1 MVNEDGTLAPFMP
14 DVARLRAAADAFR
27 CRPKIARTQEQI
39 GHELAE
45 LRQVCDLIELEFSD
59 LASEFASTNEYDL
72 QGFDSAIS
80 WIKEICHMSGGAAA
94 DRVCAGHQLQRLS
107 QSEDAVLEGRIGFAH
122 FVLLARTS
130 AALGGRFDETK
141 LLRKATE
148 LSVRRFHNSCLHAR
162 HAADPE
168 GFVDEEKEG
177 VEARSLVLTTAD
189 DGVVLVQG
197 ILDKV
202 GGAAL
207 RTALEPLAQRAG
219 KGDHR
224 KLDRRLGDALVDLSM
239 HALDNGV
246 PSRRPHLQVTTSLET
261 LLGLSGAPAAE
272 MEFSLPISAKAVERL
287 ACDCSVTRILLD
299 SESMVIDVGRA
310 KRLVSGSQSKALKVR
325 DRGCTWPGCD
335 RPASWTSAHHVVHW
349 THGGQTDL
357 PNLVLLC
364 FRHHWMVHEGN
375 WQIVR
380 SDDGCVHT
388 IPPGLP
394 TTWGGPAKR
403 GWGDSRGPD

>member
-1 MVNEDGTLAPFMP
+1 MVNEEGTLAPFMP
-14 DVARLRAAADAFR
+14 DVARLRAAAEAFR

-39 GHELAE
+39 GHELVE
-45 LRQVCDLIELEFSD
+45 LRQVGDLIELEFSD
-59 LASEFASTNEYDL
+59 LASEFDSTDEYDL

-122 FVLLARTS
+122 FVLLART
-130 AALGGRFDETK
+130 AAAIGGRFDETR
-141 LLRKATE
+141 LLQKASE
-148 LSVRRFHNSCLHAR
+148 LSVKRFRNSCLHAR
-162 HAADPE
+162 HAANPE
-168 GFVDEEKEG
+168 GFVNEEKEG
-177 VEARSLVLTTAD
+177 VEARSLTLTTAE

-207 RTALEPLAQRAG
+207 RTALEPLAKRAG

-239 HALDNGV
+239 HALDNGLV
-246 PSRRPHLQVTTSLET
+246 PQRTHLQVTSSLET
-261 LLGLSGAPAAE
+261 LLGLSEAPAAE
-272 MEFSLPISAKAVERL
+272 MESSLPISAKAVERL

-299 SESMVIDVGRA
+299 SDSTVIDVGRA
-310 KRLVSGSQSKALKVR
+310 KRVVSGPQSKALKVR
-325 DRGCTWPGCD
+325 DRGCIWPGCD
-335 RPASWTSAHHVVHW
+335 RPATWTSAHHVVHW
-349 THGGQTDL
+349 IHGGATDL
-357 PNLVLLC
+357 SNLFLLC
-364 FRHHWMVHEGN
+364 YRHHWMVHEGD

-380 SDDGCVHT
+380 TDDGRFLT
-388 IPPGLP
+388 IPPVMSF
-394 TTWGGPAKR
+394 GPR
-403 GWGDSRGPD
+403 SCGPD

>member
-1 MVNEDGTLAPFMP
+1 MVNEEGTLAPFMP

-59 LASEFASTNEYDL
+59 LASEFASTDEYDL

-107 QSEDAVLEGRIGFAH
+107 ESEDAVLEGRIGFAH
-122 FVLLARTS
+122 FVLLART
-130 AALGGRFDETK
+130 AAAIGGRFDETR
-141 LLRKATE
+141 LLQKASE
-148 LSVRRFHNSCLHAR
+148 LSVRRLHNECMHAR
-162 HAADPE
+162 HAANPD
-168 GFVDEEKEG
+168 GFVNEEKEG
-177 VEARSLVLTTAD
+177 VEARSLTLTTAD

-239 HALDNGV
+239 HGLDNGV
-246 PSRRPHLQVTTSLET
+246 PSRRTHLQVTTSLET

-310 KRLVSGSQSKALKVR
+310 KRVVSGSQSKALKVR

-349 THGGQTDL
+349 IRGGSTDL

-364 FRHHWMVHEGN
+364 YRHHWMVHEGD

-380 SDDGCVHT
+380 GDDGCVHT
-388 IPPGLP
+388 IPRLP
-394 TTWGGPAKR
+394 STWGGPAKR
-403 GWGDSRGPD
+403 GWGDSGGPD

>member
-1 MVNEDGTLAPFMP
+1 MVNEEGTLAPFMP
-14 DVARLRAAADAFR
+14 DVARLRAAAEAFR

-59 LASEFASTNEYDL
+59 LASEFAATDEYDL

-107 QSEDAVLEGRIGFAH
+107 ESEDAVLEGRIGFAH
-122 FVLLARTS
+122 FVLLART
-130 AALGGRFDETK
+130 AAAIGGRFDETR
-141 LLRKATE
+141 LLQKASE
-148 LSVRRFHNSCLHAR
+148 LSVRRFHNECMHAR
-162 HAADPE
+162 HAANPD
-168 GFVDEEKEG
+168 GFVNEEKEG
-177 VEARSLVLTTAD
+177 VEARSLTLTTAE

-246 PSRRPHLQVTTSLET
+246 PNRRTHLQVTTSLET

-287 ACDCSVTRILLD
+287 ACDCAVTRILLGSD
-299 SESMVIDVGRA
+299 STVIEVGRA
-310 KRLVSGSQSKALKVR
+310 KRVISGPQRKALRVR
-325 DRGCTWPGCD
+325 DRGCVWPGCD
-335 RPASWTSAHHVVHW
+335 RPASWTSGHHLMHW
-349 THGGQTDL
+349 IRNGPTDL
-357 PNLVLLC
+357 SNLTLLC
-364 FRHHWMVHEGN
+364 YRHHWMVHEGD
-375 WQIVR
+375 WQIIR
-380 SDDGCVHT
+380 SDGGSILT
-388 IPPGLP
+388 IPPVSAFQRLP
-394 TTWGGPAKR
+394 
-403 GWGDSRGPD
+403 RGPD

>member
-1 MVNEDGTLAPFMP
+1 MVNEEGTLAPFMP
-14 DVARLRAAADAFR
+14 DVARLRAAAEAFR
-27 CRPKIARTQEQI
+27 CRPKVGRTQEQI
-39 GHELAE
+39 SHELAE

-59 LASEFASTNEYDL
+59 LASEFAATDEYDL

-80 WIKEICHMSGGAAA
+80 WIKEVCHMSGGAAA
-94 DRVCAGHQLQRLS
+94 DRVSAGHQLQRLS
-107 QSEDAVLEGRIGFAH
+107 QSEDAVVEGRIGFAH
-122 FVLLARTS
+122 FVLLARTA

-148 LSVRRFHNSCLHAR
+148 LSVKRFRNSCLHAR
-162 HAADPE
+162 HAANPE
-168 GFVDEEKEG
+168 GFVNEEKEG
-177 VEARSLVLTTAD
+177 VEARSLTLTTAD

-207 RTALEPLAQRAG
+207 RTALEPLAKRAG
-219 KGDHR
+219 RYDDR

-246 PSRRPHLQVTTSLET
+246 PNRRTHLQVTTSLET

-310 KRLVSGSQSKALKVR
+310 KRVVSGPQSKALKVR
-325 DRGCTWPGCD
+325 DRGCAWPCCD
-335 RPASWTSAHHVVHW
+335 RPATWTSAHHVVHW
-349 THGGQTDL
+349 IHGGSTDL

-364 FRHHWMVHEGN
+364 YRHHWMVHEGN

-380 SDDGCVHT
+380 SDDGCIQT
-388 IPPGLP
+388 IPPLMGF
-394 TTWGGPAKR
+394 GPR
-403 GWGDSRGPD
+403 SRGPD